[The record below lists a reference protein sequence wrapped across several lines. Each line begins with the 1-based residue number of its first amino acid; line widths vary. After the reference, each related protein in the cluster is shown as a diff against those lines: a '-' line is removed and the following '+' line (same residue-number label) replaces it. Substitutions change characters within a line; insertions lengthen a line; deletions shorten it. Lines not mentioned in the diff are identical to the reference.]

1 MLIISD
7 IVLRWYQEEAKKRI
21 LKNIDNGVKK
31 QLIMMATASGK
42 TLTAAFTIKELLTQ
56 GKKIFFIVSGDK
68 LVMQTYVAFKGQG
81 IDCSV
86 IKAGQ
91 ERYYNEYSKVQ
102 IIMAQTYK
110 ARLNKIIDL
119 HCDVAFVDE
128 IHYMYEG
135 NTMNAIF
142 EKHADAFIVGLS
154 ATPIDFNGELLSGF
168 DKYETNIVT
177 IKQLQDEKM
186 VARDRYF
193 PAKPMDVSNVRV
205 KNTGDYND
213 KDLEAVCNQSFI
225 VDEVVESYLEHNEG
239 YKGIVFA
246 ISIAHAERLRDSFLN
261 HGIKCGLIHSK
272 MKKFQISYWLDA
284 HKTGRIQLLINVGML
299 IMGYDDVNIIDMI
312 DAQPTLSER
321 KQIQKWGRA
330 CRMDDEGLGFA
341 RIFDYAGN
349 TERHHYWC
357 MERIYTLNNGE
368 AKEKVLAPVVCF
380 NCFNV
385 IYEKSNKCPYC
396 EETLK
401 EQQEA
406 REREVKEYL
415 KVKQVEEIIIQTGS
429 AGAIEALTRLLGY
442 NANTFYYTKVLPV
455 RVASVGLDV
464 FNSEVIR
471 IVNYCRR
478 KSYKPGYVVFKLA
491 DKMRGTN
498 T

>member
-1 MLIISD
+1 MSEIT
-7 IVLRWYQEEAKKRI
+7 LRWYQEEAKKRI
-21 LKNIDNGVKK
+21 LDNIKNNIKK
-31 QLIMMATASGK
+31 QCIMMATASGK
-42 TLTAAFTIKELLTQ
+42 TLMAAFTIKELLAQ

-68 LVMQTYVAFKGQG
+68 LVMQTYKAFKGQG
-81 IDCSV
+81 IDCSI

-91 ERYYNEYSKVQ
+91 ERYYNEYAKVQ

-110 ARLNKIIDL
+110 ARLNKIMNL

-135 NTMNAIF
+135 STMNAIF
-142 EKHADAFIVGLS
+142 ERHADAFIIGLS
-154 ATPIDFNGELLSGF
+154 ATPIDGQGWLLPGF

-193 PAKPMDVSNVRV
+193 PAKPMDVSTVRV

-225 VDEVVESYLEHNEG
+225 VDEIVESYLEHNEG

-246 ISIAHAERLRDSFLN
+246 VSIAHGERLRDSFLN

-272 MKKFQISYWLDA
+272 MKEFQINYWLES
-284 HKTGRIQLLINVGML
+284 HKNGRIQLLINVGML
-299 IMGYDDVNIIDMI
+299 IMGYNDVNIIDMI
-312 DAQPTLSER
+312 DAQPTLSEK

-330 CRMDDEGLGFA
+330 CRMDDDSLGFA
-341 RIFDYAGN
+341 RIFDYSGN
-349 TERHHYWC
+349 TERHGYWC

-368 AKEKVLAPVVCF
+368 AKEKVFAPVVCPF
-380 NCFNV
+380 CFNV

-429 AGAIEALTRLLGY
+429 AGAIESLTRLLGY

-455 RVASVGLDV
+455 RVASVDLDV

-471 IVNYCRR
+471 LANYCRR
-478 KSYKPGYVVFKLA
+478 KAYKPYYVVAKLR
-491 DKMRGTN
+491 DKMLPIST
-498 T
+498 